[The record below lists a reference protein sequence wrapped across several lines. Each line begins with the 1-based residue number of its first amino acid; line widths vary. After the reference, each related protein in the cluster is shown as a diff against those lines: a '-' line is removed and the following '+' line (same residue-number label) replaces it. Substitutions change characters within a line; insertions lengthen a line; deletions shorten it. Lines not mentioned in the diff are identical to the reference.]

1 MCSRLGGRAIV
12 WMEERKVRGRCKVA
26 ERSMSYFR
34 FDTRLKSNSKYVVTS
49 LTFVQWLSS

>member
-1 MCSRLGGRAIV
+1 
-12 WMEERKVRGRCKVA
+12 MEERKVRGRCKVA
-26 ERSMSYFR
+26 ERSMRYFV

>member
-1 MCSRLGGRAIV
+1 
-12 WMEERKVRGRCKVA
+12 MEERKVRGRCKVA
-26 ERSMSYFR
+26 ERSMRYFR